1 MISPYLLLLTL
12 LLSFTTVS
20 SAWSTESPSSV
31 AVAEP
36 TGQQEFPVDE
46 SEEAGSDAPPP
57 PAVNVMPSAKPD
69 KAPSA
74 IVIPHEST
82 SPEED
87 PLKNYTNMV
96 VLQGLNKITART
108 SLLEVEVGSD
118 ISFGTLQIMAR
129 QCWRAPADEAPDNKS
144 LLEIWEQKPG
154 EEKTRLFNGW
164 MLSSS
169 PAVSALEHPV
179 YDITVI
185 ECKNKQAAAK
195 TEKTTP

>member
-1 MISPYLLLLTL
+1 MISPYPLLLPL
-12 LLSFTTVS
+12 LLSLTAVS
-20 SAWSTESPSSV
+20 SAWSTESPSAV
-31 AVAEP
+31 AAAEP

-46 SEEAGSDAPPP
+46 SEDTASDAT
-57 PAVNVMPSAKPD
+57 PAAKQE

-74 IVIPHEST
+74 AVIPPELT
-82 SPEED
+82 PPEED
-87 PLKNYTNMV
+87 PLKHYTNMV

-108 SLLEVEVGSD
+108 SLLEAEVGSN
-118 ISFGTLQIMAR
+118 ISFGTLHIIAR

-144 LLEIWEQKPG
+144 LLEIWEQQPG
-154 EEKTRLFNGW
+154 EEKIRLFNGW

-185 ECKNKQAAAK
+185 ECKNKQAVVK
-195 TEKTTP
+195 TEKPTP